1 MSIFVLGRSGQD
13 KSTFP
18 EKTSRGL
25 WWEIIPIICMHLVSS
40 LTQKLIA
47 KSSAKITFLFSSED
61 NIFVLFWDFCK
72 EIREKTVTEF
82 R

>member
-47 KSSAKITFLFSSED
+47 KSSAKITFLFSSGTFARRSVRKLLLNLD
-61 NIFVLFWDFCK
+61 NS
-72 EIREKTVTEF
+72 
-82 R
+82 